1 MASPFPAAAPAA
13 SPFPAAPAPVFVS
26 SSGKPGPA
34 PQVDPLI

>member
-1 MASPFPAAAPAA
+1 VA
-13 SPFPAAPAPVFVS
+13 SPFPAAPAATPFPAAPAPVVFS